1 MADYLDGQ
9 CTQLM
14 IFSIGERLRGGYND
28 TFTRMDAQRV
38 EVLHITYGDTVIE
51 TVAHHL
57 ILYLLPS
64 FQRLLYQHLW

>member
-1 MADYLDGQ
+1 MADNLDGQ

-38 EVLHITYGDTVIE
+38 EVLHITYGDTVVE
-51 TVAHHL
+51 TVAYHL
-57 ILYLLPS
+57 ILYLLPA